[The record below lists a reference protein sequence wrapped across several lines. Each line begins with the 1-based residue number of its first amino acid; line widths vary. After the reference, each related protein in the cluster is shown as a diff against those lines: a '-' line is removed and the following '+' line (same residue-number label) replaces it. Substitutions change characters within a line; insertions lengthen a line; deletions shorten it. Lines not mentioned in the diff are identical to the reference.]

1 MMQQWDD
8 GHGQSRTVTIQ
19 DRVFTLRERS
29 KWAAYGIVAG
39 LLLGIILGW
48 VFSGVVSV
56 VVRFLIVV
64 PFVALAVVIFLIY
77 RRFADRGQSNEN
89 GRSL

>member
-1 MMQQWDD
+1 MMEQWDD
-8 GHGQSRTVTIQ
+8 GRGQSRTVTIQ

-29 KWAAYGIVAG
+29 RWAAYGVVAG
-39 LLLGIILGW
+39 LVLGIILGW

-64 PFVALAVVIFLIY
+64 PFVALAVVIFLVY
-77 RRFADRGQSNEN
+77 RRFADRGS
-89 GRSL
+89 GGSSTRPL